1 MSPQDP
7 LCSPMDPCPDRG
19 ILFDFTVVPNGGVVF
34 PIVFQMWFTMAL
46 MILVILNK
54 PLFDA
59 LSNRGSAR
67 MVAVQWLLTV
77 ILIAALVQV
86 SDPSNLSMWHLLSLI
101 AICEALFLLA
111 SLAAASETLGFQA
124 KRTRLFQYICALA
137 AVFQV
142 SLIELNEYVGEPT
155 FVYILLMCNKLYAL
169 GFVMTLSRDAVE
181 PCISRYWPVAAVL
194 SVLVAPSSS
203 WTMAGHMTYPYY
215 DGALDRCLYL
225 GGALVVIFA
234 WDRISRT
241 TKCEKLPNWA
251 SNGGL
256 LLYLLHPAIATCLI
270 AAGVRTEV
278 GIWVLA
284 TCMCMAI
291 PYLFASLR
299 PQRTKR
305 GMAVTKEDDLPSE
318 EYTALPH

>member
-1 MSPQDP
+1 
-7 LCSPMDPCPDRG
+7 
-19 ILFDFTVVPNGGVVF
+19 
-34 PIVFQMWFTMAL
+34 MAL
-46 MILVILNK
+46 MLLVVLNK

-77 ILIAALVQV
+77 ILSAALVQV
-86 SDPSNLSMWHLLSLI
+86 SDPSNASIWQLLSLI

-111 SLAAASETLGFQA
+111 SLAAASDTHGIRAICASSTSVRF
-124 KRTRLFQYICALA
+124 FQYICALA

-194 SVLVAPSSS
+194 SVLGAPSSS

-215 DGALDRCLYL
+215 DGALDRCLDL

-234 WDRISRT
+234 SDRISRT

-270 AAGVRTEV
+270 AAGVRTQV
-278 GIWVLA
+278 GIWFLA

-291 PYLFASLR
+291 PYLLATLR
-299 PQRTKR
+299 PRRTKR